1 MPSDEVRYANKV
13 FMAGALPLMKTI
25 ATDVPELKKKFEG
38 VNAIYQVSAKVNA
51 EDKEAV
57 HFIIENG
64 EWSVKL
70 GEYLGQ
76 EKIDGELEFS
86 SMEKMNAFM
95 KGNMAKLPKFK
106 IKSLGKFVKFMM
118 VLLKMSDLLNIAEPP
133 ENDEATSVLLCKLY
147 FYLLSSGIS
156 QLNKL
161 GHPAIH
167 EWALKSPD
175 RCYQWEVEGHP
186 ECTAYIRIKAGKSRA
201 GRGAYKRAK
210 PFFCMKFDC
219 PTSALKILLGTGDMF
234 QMTAD
239 KQLIMEGGPEF
250 GVQIGD
256 YMMIVGD
263 LAK

>member
-1 MPSDEVRYANKV
+1 MSSDEARYTNKV

-25 ATDVPELKKKFEG
+25 ATDVPELAKKFAG
-38 VNAIYQVSAKVNA
+38 VHAVYQVSAKVNA
-51 EDKEAV
+51 QDKEAV
-57 HFIIENG
+57 HFIVEDG
-64 EWSVKL
+64 EWSCKL
-70 GEYLGQ
+70 GEYFGQ
-76 EKIDGELEFS
+76 QKIDAELEFS
-86 SMEKMNAFM
+86 SIEKMNAFM
-95 KGNMAKLPKFK
+95 KGDMSKLPKMK
-106 IKSLGKFVKFMM
+106 IKSLSKFVKFMA
-118 VLLKMSDLLNIAEPP
+118 VLLKMSSLLGIKEPP
-133 ENDEATSVLLCKLY
+133 ENDEETSVLLCKLH

-167 EWALKSPD
+167 EWTLKSPD
-175 RCYQWEVEGHP
+175 RCYQWEVVGHP

-201 GRGAYKRAK
+201 GRGEYKRAK
-210 PFFCMKFDC
+210 PFFCMKFDT

-239 KQLIMEGGPEF
+239 KQLMMEGGPEF

-256 YMMIVGD
+256 YMMVVGD